1 MFGVDSIIRSDTTLA
16 VSKLQQIGAWVG
28 IIGGGIAFFFFS
40 LYAEDFF
47 R

>member
-1 MFGVDSIIRSDTTLA
+1 MGGWLTMSR
-16 VSKLQQIGAWVG
+16 LQAIGAWVG

-40 LYAEDFF
+40 IYAENFF

>member
-1 MFGVDSIIRSDTTLA
+1 MCVAGGLT
-16 VSKLQQIGAWVG
+16 VSRKQQVGAWIG
-28 IIGGGIAFFFFS
+28 IIGGGIGYFFFS

>member
-1 MFGVDSIIRSDTTLA
+1 MNGELTM
-16 VSKLQQIGAWVG
+16 SKIQQIGAWVG

-40 LYAEDFF
+40 MYAEDFF